1 MRKLMLVLLCTTI
14 SPFALEKLLAQQSN
28 VLSGNIKSSQNKEN
42 LPAVSV
48 MIKGTGIGT
57 FSDDKGNFKLVTT
70 QNPPFTIVVSSIGYT
85 SKEVNVEN
93 ISQPLNIEIE
103 ASYALGQEIVVA
115 ASRIPERIL
124 ESPVS
129 IERVSAKDV
138 LQSPASSY
146 YDVVQNL
153 KGVDVVTA
161 SLTFKS
167 ISTRGFNSS
176 GNVRLNQLV
185 DGMDNQ
191 APGLNFSVGNVVGL
205 TDLDVDN
212 MELLEGASSALY
224 GPGGMNGTFLIN
236 SKSPFKYQGVSIQV
250 REGIMNV
257 DEKYRSTSPYH
268 DFSFRWGQKVSDKF
282 AFKIGAQYVWA
293 KDWLAADSSN
303 YYADANIYDSKVIPG
318 TRTTDQNYNGVNVY
332 GDETSLDITSPNT
345 PFLMGV
351 IGTITDPVAQHYALL
366 ATAPFLAG
374 PLPVSRTGYNEAD
387 VVPPNTINFKLS
399 GGLYYKLNQNLEAS
413 LTGNWGTGN
422 TVYTGSDRYVFKDLK
437 IGQYKLEFRSKNW
450 FLRAYTTQENSGESY
465 NATVTSRL
473 FNEAW
478 KPSYNPANSAGS
490 WYPQYSGALVQGATN
505 VYLGVIMAGGTPE
518 EAQAAVVANQTAL
531 LNGARAYAD
540 ANRPVP
546 GSAAFNR
553 IFDSVRLLPIPDG
566 GKFLDRSDLY
576 MVEGQYNL
584 TDALHIGAENKR
596 LEVLVGANYKLYVL
610 DSKGTVFADTVGNP
624 IEINEWG
631 GYVQL
636 SRKFF
641 NDVLKLTASGRYDK
655 NENFK
660 DRFTPRVSAV
670 VTVAKNHNLRLSYQT
685 AYRFPTT
692 QNQWIDL
699 TIGGGVRLIGGLPEL
714 KKKYHFDTNPVY
726 TEESFGKF
734 AQSHN
739 PADLVVQQF
748 NEYKPESSNSFEVGY
763 KGLINNRLLIDAYG
777 YWATYE
783 NFLGRIVVLQSSDGT
798 PLGLATPTIYSVSV
812 NSTSKVNANGWGVSL
827 QYLLPRGFFIN
838 ANVFSDVL
846 TNVPENFIT
855 YFNAPKYRYNLG
867 FGNSGIDK
875 QKRLG
880 FNITYRWQDAFF
892 YESDF
897 RQGNL
902 PAFGTLDAQVSYKL
916 PKQKLLFKLGG
927 TNITNHYY
935 RNGFGNPYIGGLYY
949 ASIAYNVF

>member
-1 MRKLMLVLLCTTI
+1 MRKLITGLLFLAVCLPT
-14 SPFALEKLLAQQSN
+14 FEKLNAQQSN
-28 VLSGNIKSSQNKEN
+28 VISGNIKNSQSKEN
-42 LPAVSV
+42 LAAVSI
-48 MIKGTGIGT
+48 MIKGTGTGT
-57 FSDDKGNFKLVTT
+57 FTDEKGNFRLVTT
-70 QNPPFTIVVSSIGYT
+70 QNPPFTVVISSIGYT
-85 SKEVNVEN
+85 TKEINVEST
-93 ISQPLNIEIE
+93 SQILNAEME

-115 ASRIPERIL
+115 ASRVPERIL

-129 IERVSAKDV
+129 IERVSAKDI

-257 DEKYRSTSPYH
+257 DEKYRNRSPYH

-303 YYADANIYDSKVIPG
+303 YYADPNIYDSKVIPG
-318 TRTTDQNYNGVNVY
+318 TRTSDQNYNGVNVY
-332 GDETSLDITSPNT
+332 GDETSADIAPVLEGIIS
-345 PFLMGV
+345 
-351 IGTITDPVAQHYALL
+351 TIPDPGAKQIAQA
-366 ATAPFLAG
+366 AVAPFLTG
-374 PLPVSRTGYNEAD
+374 LPVSRTGYNEVD

-399 GGLYYKLNQNLEAS
+399 GGIYYKINSNLEAS

-437 IGQYKLEFRSKNW
+437 IGQYKLEFKSKNW
-450 FLRAYTTQENSGESY
+450 FLRGYTTQENSGESY

-478 KPSYNPANSAGS
+478 KPSYDVNNPAGS
-490 WYPQYSGALVQGATN
+490 WYPQYAGAFIEGASA
-505 VYLGVIMAGGTPE
+505 VYATVIINGGTPE
-518 EAQAAVVANQTAL
+518 QAQAAVVANQTAL
-531 LNGARAYAD
+531 LNGARGYAD

-546 GSAAFNR
+546 GSAIFDR
-553 IFDSVRLLPIPDG
+553 VFDSVRLLPIPYG

-576 MVEGQYNL
+576 MAEGQYNL
-584 TDALHIGAENKR
+584 TDALHIGAEDKR

-610 DSKGTVFADTVGNP
+610 DSKGTVFADTIGNP

-636 SRKFF
+636 SQKFF

-670 VTVAKNHNLRLSYQT
+670 VTVAKNHNLRFSYQT

-726 TEESFGKF
+726 TEESFGTF
-734 AQSHN
+734 AQTHK
-739 PADLVVQQF
+739 PEDLVVQQF

-777 YWATYE
+777 YWAKYE
-783 NFLGRIVVLQSSDGT
+783 NFLGRIVVFQSGDGT
-798 PLGLATPTIYSVSV
+798 PNGLATPTIYSVSV
-812 NSTSKVNANGWGVSL
+812 NSTSKVNANGWGISL
-827 QYLLPRGFFIN
+827 QYVLQRGFFIN
-838 ANVFSDVL
+838 ANVFSDDL
-846 TNVPENFIT
+846 TNVPERFVT

-880 FNITYRWQDAFF
+880 FNITYRWQDALF

-902 PAFGTLDAQVSYKL
+902 PAFGTLDAQVSYRL
-916 PKQKLLFKLGG
+916 PKQKLLFKIGG

-949 ASIAYNVF
+949 ASIGYNVF